1 MLQIGIRLHD
11 VNTTREKARQT
22 MEERARTAKAEGFS
36 CVHLALSK
44 VIEGTNFDEAAMTE
58 GLAMYIKRVF
68 GQNGLDVAVLGCYLN
83 LAHPDREK
91 LKQIQAKY
99 YANIRVAA
107 LSGAC
112 MVGTETG
119 APNAAYKYEP
129 ACHGQTALRVGF
141 AEEQI
146 RDSLAAHGS
155 GEPDLHYGTCCL
167 ALTLESDGAA
177 AQEHYGYRLAQ
188 GCYLFEQFGLDAGH
202 VDVAAACR
210 FPTPIV
216 LFAKHNNYLIGAAG
230 GSYGSIE
237 SAAVVADGV
246 AAPRIHRVALSVILL
261 DGVQYALHTFGGTGG
276 PPAAQQV
283 VGAVGKFSYHSDA
296 AAFLQRQD
304 AVVLQKNST
313 FLRHLE

>member
-129 ACHGQTALRVGF
+129 ACHGQTALQTFIRNLEPVVAEAEKRGVTLAIEPVWNHIVWNPDRALAVLDALGSRNLRIIFDPVNLLSSENVDDRERVIGEAMDKLCDRIAMVHLKDF
-141 AEEQI
+141 VRENG
-146 RDSLAAHGS
+146 SLKSVAAGT
-155 GEPDLHYGTCCL
+155 GEMDYSAILSFLKARKPYVM
-167 ALTLESDGAA
+167 ATLENTDDTNAVWSR
-177 AQEHYGYRLAQ
+177 EH
-188 GCYLFEQFGLDAGH
+188 
-202 VDVAAACR
+202 
-210 FPTPIV
+210 
-216 LFAKHNNYLIGAAG
+216 
-230 GSYGSIE
+230 IE
-237 SAAVVADGV
+237 NLYSA
-246 AAPRIHRVALSVILL
+246 VI
-261 DGVQYALHTFGGTGG
+261 
-276 PPAAQQV
+276 
-283 VGAVGKFSYHSDA
+283 
-296 AAFLQRQD
+296 
-304 AVVLQKNST
+304 
-313 FLRHLE
+313 